1 MAGTT
6 QKPPKGNQALWR
18 PYTGNFLKS
27 LNMTLSLSQ
36 KTVSII
42 SAMRV

>member
-1 MAGTT
+1 MAGKT
-6 QKPPKGNQALWR
+6 QKPPKGNQTLWR
-18 PYTGNFLKS
+18 PHTDNFLKS

-42 SAMRV
+42 STVRV